1 VTTNP
6 RSAYIHIPFCASK
19 CWYCDFNS
27 YCGLESLFD
36 AYVSALTKEIHS
48 AQRSLTNELQSVYF
62 GGGTPTVLPTRDLCS
77 ILKELKEV
85 IGVSDDAEIT
95 VEANPGTVD
104 FASLGELRKAGFN
117 RLSLGVQSLDDS
129 FLRSIG
135 RTHTRDQA
143 LNAYKTARQVG
154 FANVSVDLI
163 FALPGQN
170 PTDWTRALDGF
181 LQLDP
186 AAEHVSLYELSIEEG
201 TRFAQMNAQGVIAP
215 VDEDMR
221 LEMYESAIAR
231 LAEAGYEH
239 YEVSNFA
246 LPGYR
251 SRHNTTYW
259 LNESYYG
266 FGAGATSYLERK
278 RSRRISN
285 PSKYI
290 DAINAGSDAIE
301 FSERLQGRA
310 MLGETIIQGLRM
322 LEGVDL
328 SRLQAQTGLHP
339 MSEFSTQVESLK
351 RRGLIE
357 LVGDRLRTTHAG
369 LLLLN
374 DVSGE
379 FVTVP

>member
-1 VTTNP
+1 M
-6 RSAYIHIPFCASK
+6 
-19 CWYCDFNS
+19 
-27 YCGLESLFD
+27 
-36 AYVSALTKEIHS
+36 
-48 AQRSLTNELQSVYF
+48 TNELQSVYF

>member
-1 VTTNP
+1 M
-6 RSAYIHIPFCASK
+6 
-19 CWYCDFNS
+19 
-27 YCGLESLFD
+27 
-36 AYVSALTKEIHS
+36 
-48 AQRSLTNELQSVYF
+48 TNELQSIYF
-62 GGGTPTVLPTRDLCS
+62 GGGTPTVLPSRDLCS
-77 ILKELKEV
+77 TLKELKEV

-170 PTDWTRALDGF
+170 PTDWTRTLDGL

-301 FSERLQGRA
+301 FSERLQGHA